1 MWRGGT
7 CRTEKSVACKSDIRE
22 VDAQGSHILLLYSPI
37 VMFAAE
43 TKTDSESEWP
53 EPEAIKFTW
62 SGKTKDGK
70 AVEAVIEGDLGKRL
84 DRVDV
89 MAEVPAFVK
98 RIVAGA
104 AGTKPYIYQYSP
116 QEKKLTLKLKIGDE
130 EISEEGQLFSE
141 ATFISEARLA
151 RRGGVKFISGTIYND
166 IREVLIARLKLI
178 IDDCIKYVDYRKA
191 KTITVQ
197 DVLFTVRRFGQ
208 PIYGFDPGTNTE
220 SSPTKKR

>member
-1 MWRGGT
+1 MPSPSVTQKGGPPGVGRGKSCFGGPQ
-7 CRTEKSVACKSDIRE
+7 RTRKIKRDAIR
-22 VDAQGSHILLLYSPI
+22 GI
-37 VMFAAE
+37 
-43 TKTDSESEWP
+43 T
-53 EPEAIKFTW
+53 
-62 SGKTKDGK
+62 
-70 AVEAVIEGDLGKRL
+70 
-84 DRVDV
+84 
-89 MAEVPAFVK
+89 
-98 RIVAGA
+98 
-104 AGTKPYIYQYSP
+104 
-116 QEKKLTLKLKIGDE
+116 
-130 EISEEGQLFSE
+130 
-141 ATFISEARLA
+141 

>member
-1 MWRGGT
+1 MPSPSVTQKGGPPGVGRGKSCFGGPQ
-7 CRTEKSVACKSDIRE
+7 RTRKIKRDAIRGITKPDIR
-22 VDAQGSHILLLYSPI
+22 
-37 VMFAAE
+37 
-43 TKTDSESEWP
+43 
-53 EPEAIKFTW
+53 
-62 SGKTKDGK
+62 
-70 AVEAVIEGDLGKRL
+70 
-84 DRVDV
+84 
-89 MAEVPAFVK
+89 
-98 RIVAGA
+98 
-104 AGTKPYIYQYSP
+104 
-116 QEKKLTLKLKIGDE
+116 
-130 EISEEGQLFSE
+130 
-141 ATFISEARLA
+141 RLA